1 MKESNEK
8 GRARMSQILR
18 ETSETRVRVLVTRGD
33 EPPRIDTGDGFL
45 DHMLATFARYSG
57 LELAIEAR
65 GDLHHHLVED
75 VAIALGMALADV
87 VPEHAARYGWALVPM
102 DEALVQAAI
111 DTGGRAYYVGDL
123 PTSLADHFFQ
133 SLATH
138 LAATLHIRV
147 IRGRNRHH
155 TIEAAVK
162 ATELALR
169 QALTEGDSVFST
181 KGQVRVTRGPAPEAS
196 A

>member
-1 MKESNEK
+1 M
-8 GRARMSQILR
+8 GQILR
-18 ETSETRVRVLVTRGD
+18 ETGETRVRVEVNRGD
-33 EPPRIDTGDGFL
+33 GSPRIDTGDGFL
-45 DHMLATFARYSG
+45 DHMLVTFARYSG
-57 LELAIEAR
+57 LELAVEAR

-75 VAIALGMALADV
+75 VAIALGMALSDI
-87 VPEHAARYGWALVPM
+87 VPAHAARYGGATVPM

-133 SLATH
+133 SLSTH

-155 TIEAAVK
+155 VIEAAVK
-162 ATELALR
+162 ATGLALR
-169 QALTEGDSVFST
+169 QALEEGDSVFST
-181 KGQVRVTRGPAPEAS
+181 KGAVRVARDPAS
-196 A
+196 GD